1 MYYGVQ
7 TYMRGQKMKIKLLV
21 FLIFSLI
28 IFSSCSVATEKEIQG
43 IEDSQNTEEEKVNN
57 NAIEIEEK
65 VIDNKGHDEILEQVI
80 KDIKVES
87 GVKEDIELSDIK
99 RIQDTYYVVV
109 KVNKPDI
116 VDSYYMLWKYN
127 DAKEM
132 LLKGNIRCV

>member
-116 VDSYYMLWKYN
+116 VDSY
-127 DAKEM
+127 
-132 LLKGNIRCV
+132 